1 MIFERGVSFEAGR
14 AVLEVDPLP
23 IAREPV
29 ELCAMARREHPREG
43 IPRSRGASIEAA
55 DHVAE
60 STLGN
65 EPRRFLSSRA
75 ENTGVVI
82 LVAAAML
89 AVAWFQ
95 CDRLQPPR
103 KLNPDEIPGSGSVV
117 QTEVVHVWMPEAL
130 RQLAGPPTE
139 GRDARDHVDIRRLLE
154 QRHQE
159 HLRYAV
165 TLRGH
170 QVNGRHSDV
179 TFVRRPYEDARILPE
194 FLDTLKFVSGARNR
208 DTGTDFSGASVH
220 IVSEELLL
228 REPAEIAAELQ
239 RTGAHQ

>member
-1 MIFERGVSFEAGR
+1 
-14 AVLEVDPLP
+14 
-23 IAREPV
+23 
-29 ELCAMARREHPREG
+29 MARREHAREG
-43 IPRSRGASIEAA
+43 IPRNRGASIEAA
-55 DHVAE
+55 DHVADV
-60 STLGN
+60 T
-65 EPRRFLSSRA
+65 RRNALRRVLSARV

-82 LVAAAML
+82 LVAAAMF

-103 KLNPDEIPGSGSVV
+103 ELNPDEIPGSGSVV
-117 QTEVVHVWMPEAL
+117 QTEVVHLWVPEAL
-130 RQLAGPPTE
+130 RELAGPRAE
-139 GRDARDHVDIRRLLE
+139 GCDTRDDINIRRLLE

-170 QVNGRHSDV
+170 QVNGRYSDV

-208 DTGTDFSGASVH
+208 DTGTDFSGASFH

-228 REPAEIAAELQ
+228 REPAEIAAEL
-239 RTGAHQ
+239 RRAGAHQ